1 MGEGHTNALALESA
15 SRRELQFL
23 AKELQL
29 CRGNAKSDVILSH
42 ALQFLSDNPSD
53 GEQRVLAALAALTG
67 GARSTTLVTSPVDKT
82 TSSRKVKVVN
92 GEQAEAKLTSEE
104 SPAADQSEDEQSVS
118 VDEVE
123 MSEQHAHEQEK
134 AAALSKHNSPAKNKP
149 VIVKK
154 AIAAPP
160 KTDELETPEE
170 VKKPE
175 ATPSPPIKSHTSTA
189 PAKTSKVASQASNS
203 SDKAINN
210 PRPALASLEN
220 VANKKV
226 SMPAARKDVEA
237 LVDSLDDLSFVSE
250 SRVRC
255 STTGHEMKADRD
267 TILAYT
273 TGKRYLKAR
282 RLKCSFAQYA
292 PMFVSHPDEANSDML
307 WCNVTE
313 SAIARDRKRV
323 EAHIAGPKYQKELPL
338 WRAAEAAKKKVEEE
352 AAQRRAVRV
361 EAAKKRRLAV
371 ATKESADVK
380 NNERPAKRVA
390 IDRSRE

>member
-1 MGEGHTNALALESA
+1 MGEGRTNALALESA
-15 SRRELQFL
+15 SRRELQCL

-53 GEQRVLAALAALTG
+53 GEQRVRAALAALTG
-67 GARSTTLVTSPVDKT
+67 GARSTTAVTSPVGKT
-82 TSSRKVKVVN
+82 TPSRKTKAANREQVEAKSTSE
-92 GEQAEAKLTSEE
+92 GEQSG
-104 SPAADQSEDEQSVS
+104 SVN
-118 VDEVE
+118 EGE
-123 MSEQHAHEQEK
+123 MAEQHAHEQEK
-134 AAALSKHNSPAKNKP
+134 ATALSKHSSSAKNKSV
-149 VIVKK
+149 VIKK
-154 AIAAPP
+154 AIFAPP
-160 KTDELETPEE
+160 KAGELETPE
-170 VKKPE
+170 VAKKPE
-175 ATPSPPIKSHTSTA
+175 ATPSPPITKPHTSAA
-189 PAKTSKVASQASNS
+189 PAKTSKVASQASSS
-203 SDKAINN
+203 SDKATTN
-210 PRPALASLEN
+210 PRSALASLEN
-220 VANKKV
+220 VASKKV
-226 SMPAARKDVEA
+226 SVSAARKDVEA

-255 STTGHEMKADRD
+255 SATGHEMKADRG

-292 PMFVSHPDEANSDML
+292 PMFVAYPDEANSDML

-338 WRAAEAAKKKVEEE
+338 WRVTEAAKKQAAEE
-352 AAQRRAVRV
+352 AAQRRADRV

-371 ATKESADVK
+371 ATKESADITD
-380 NNERPAKRVA
+380 NERPAKRVA
-390 IDRSRE
+390 IDRSRG